1 MHIDEQQC
9 IANELGFCD
18 KSSMH
23 VSLLGFSNKGSR
35 SDYACSCHVSSS
47 CSPLPLTCVA
57 QVISAYEAQGL
68 AVKAT
73 SPEFGLIVVQSPYAS
88 SAAGTDVQVKKQQA
102 APLWYRSRQQYTGEG
117 STAGSI
123 TSTPPSFKP
132 NVAEQPAVAAAS
144 TATAAVAATGQQQV
158 AAVIQQLSSVL
169 GVEQVHKNVQ
179 MRLHRNRFKQPTAHT
194 RLWKQLLQRNDSR
207 NVNNSGSSSSKH
219 SHSDVKQAMIES
231 CPQQLGYDTGCGK
244 SSEGETLP
252 ATA

>member
-1 MHIDEQQC
+1 
-9 IANELGFCD
+9 
-18 KSSMH
+18 MH
-23 VSLLGFSNKGSR
+23 VSLLDFVNKGSR

-47 CSPLPLTCVA
+47 CSPLHLTCVA

-68 AVKAT
+68 VVKAT

-88 SAAGTDVQVKKQQA
+88 SAAGTDVQVKKQQV
-102 APLWYRSRQQYTGEG
+102 APLWHRSRQQYTGEG

-123 TSTPPSFKP
+123 TSTPPSFWP
-132 NVAEQPAVAAAS
+132 NVAEQPVAAAS
-144 TATAAVAATGQQQV
+144 TATAAVAATGQQQI

-194 RLWKQLLQRNDSR
+194 RLWRQLLQRNDSS

-219 SHSDVKQAMIES
+219 SHNAVKQAMIES
-231 CPQQLGYDTGCGK
+231 CPQQLVYDTGCGK
-244 SSEGETLP
+244 SSEGETWP